1 MPCASEEEQEQIMMF
16 ATGGMMTLM
25 IRWHHM
31 GCRIAPEHMAHT
43 AAQLLSRPLFEG

>member
-1 MPCASEEEQEQIMMF
+1 MMF

-31 GCRIAPEHMAHT
+31 GCRITPEHMAHT